1 MELGGA
7 PGTVKEKVFF
17 AAGTEVQGCQK
28 KGKQFLRFDT
38 NLSEDI
44 QSM

>member
-1 MELGGA
+1 M
-7 PGTVKEKVFF
+7 TDKVFF

-28 KGKQFLRFDT
+28 KGKVFLRFDT

-44 QSM
+44 QSMLVCAVSV